1 MYRDP
6 WQEWGRT
13 RSRGEAGRV
22 SWTYIAR
29 KAKEKKLWRGLGLAE
44 GRGID
49 TVGRNVYIYI
59 GFAGQGGGRGGG
71 PFRAALDSSNC

>member
-1 MYRDP
+1 M
-6 WQEWGRT
+6 

-49 TVGRNVYIYI
+49 TVGRNVYIYRFR
-59 GFAGQGGGRGGG
+59 GAGRRERGR
-71 PFRAALDSSNC
+71 AI